1 MTYTYYLDDR
11 KGTARR
17 FQLTSIVRE
26 LIARRVFL
34 PTDRGLE
41 ELGWWTKDRI
51 LRIVGELGEGAHPYV
66 YADGEAYTMT
76 ILRTEESHP

>member
-11 KGTARR
+11 KGTTRR
-17 FQLTSIVRE
+17 FRTDTILRT
-26 LIARRVFL
+26 LIARKVSL

-41 ELGWWTKDRI
+41 ELGWWNYDRMLLI
-51 LRIVGELGEGAHPYV
+51 IGELGEGSHPYV
-66 YADGEAYTMT
+66 FADGEAYTMT